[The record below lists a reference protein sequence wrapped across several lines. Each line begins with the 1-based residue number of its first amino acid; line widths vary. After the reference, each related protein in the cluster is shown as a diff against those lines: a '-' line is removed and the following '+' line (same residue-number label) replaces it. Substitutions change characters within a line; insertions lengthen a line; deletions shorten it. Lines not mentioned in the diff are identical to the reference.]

1 MSPVYSYTWL
11 CEKMADRGR
20 VAIRSFIGGHEII
33 VRGIINGIRPESGS
47 GNHWLVTIHDNG
59 TDAEVYVR
67 TA

>member
-1 MSPVYSYTWL
+1 MTHVYSYTWL

-20 VAIRSFIGGHEII
+20 VVVRAFIGGQEII

-47 GNHWLVTIHDNG
+47 GRDWLVTIHDNG
-59 TDAEVYVR
+59 TNAEVYIR